1 MHSEDSEDTES
12 SEEMSEEDMIDS
24 VPKRKRLSTGRED
37 PRSRPK
43 HETRVK
49 GSGQL
54 EGLFHQQTAVANKSL
69 SAWEGH
75 FGQTK
80 FRVIVKISSHDSYT
94 D

>member
-12 SEEMSEEDMIDS
+12 SLNDEEDMIDS

-49 GSGQL
+49 ESGQL

-75 FGQTK
+75 FGRTK
-80 FRVIVKISSHDSYT
+80 FRVIV
-94 D
+94 

>member
-12 SEEMSEEDMIDS
+12 SLNEEDMIDS
-24 VPKRKRLSTGRED
+24 VPPQRKRLSTGRED

-80 FRVIVKISSHDSYT
+80 FRVIVKISSHGALKH
-94 D
+94 